1 MNRRTVMKVL
11 QGCALVLTALL
22 SGTSSAAAPPDLTGV
37 WQGKLAVDAKTS
49 LAVQFTFTKA
59 ANGTYTAVLNSPDN
73 AEIKNTA
80 VTGVTWDGNNLKLQV
95 PSLSGSYAG
104 TLKNGKIGGQWTQP
118 GSALALE
125 LAPFQKPVI
134 TASTMQALQGNW
146 SGVLTVAAG
155 ITQNVVF
162 TFKQAADGGL
172 EGTFNIPDQ
181 GFSAP
186 MASVAF
192 TNGEL
197 SLKVPRANNLD
208 YKGKVAA
215 NQITGRV
222 VAPNNPS
229 MPAEGLPLN
238 MQRGEYKPKVAT
250 LKLSAES
257 FAALK
262 GKWQGT
268 LEVQNPQTG
277 TKASLPMVLRFE
289 TNDKGEYLG
298 YVDSP
303 TQGAK
308 GLAVTEASL
317 AGGKLAIK
325 IDAVK
330 GEFAGTL
337 SGNTLTGEWAQP
349 AAGVKAP
356 LTLTR

>member
-1 MNRRTVMKVL
+1 MNKRTVINAIT
-11 QGCALVLTALL
+11 GWALALL
-22 SGTSSAAAPPDLTGV
+22 LQPSAVLAAAPPELTGM
-37 WQGKLAVDAKTS
+37 WEGKLAVDPKTS
-49 LAVQFTFTKA
+49 LKVQFTFTKA
-59 ANGTYTAVLNSPDN
+59 ANGSYTAVLNSPDN
-73 AEIKNTA
+73 PDLKNTP
-80 VTGVTWDGNNLKLQV
+80 VSGVSWDGSSLKLQV
-95 PSLSGSYAG
+95 PALSGSYAG
-104 TLKNGKIGGQWTQP
+104 TLKNGKLSGQWTQP
-118 GSALALE
+118 GGALALE
-125 LAPFQKPVI
+125 LAPFQKP
-134 TASTMQALQGNW
+134 TATTVQALQGSW

-155 ITQNVVF
+155 ITQNIMF
-162 TFKQAADGGL
+162 TFKQATDGGL

-192 TNGEL
+192 ANGEL
-197 SLKVPRANNLD
+197 SLKVPQVRLD
-208 YKGKVAA
+208 YTGKVAG
-215 NQITGRV
+215 NQITGKV

-229 MPAEGLPLN
+229 IPADGLPLN
-238 MQRGEYKPKVAT
+238 MQRGEYKPKVAA

-268 LEVQNPQTG
+268 LEVQNPQNG
-277 TKASLPMVLRFE
+277 NKASLPMVLRFE

-303 TQGAK
+303 SQGAK

-317 AGGKLAIK
+317 AAGKLAIK